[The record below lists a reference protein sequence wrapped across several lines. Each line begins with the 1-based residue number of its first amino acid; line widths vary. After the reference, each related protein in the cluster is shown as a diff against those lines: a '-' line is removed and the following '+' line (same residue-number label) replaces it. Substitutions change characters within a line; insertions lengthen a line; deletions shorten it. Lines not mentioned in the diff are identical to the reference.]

1 MKSKFSV
8 LTQKT
13 RCFSAV
19 AAFQVLMTFIS
30 PALWVLTSPQSTL
43 ARVSHLAL
51 SGTAIG
57 WCWLAASA
65 LILPF
70 IIMQIISPTSKH
82 RRLITKMCNY
92 GSLLGGLTWFFMAFV
107 ARDLDYNFVVTNLII
122 NGIGSFV
129 LAALL
134 ADGLNDD
141 QIEIREYRLKDRL

>member
-1 MKSKFSV
+1 
-8 LTQKT
+8 
-13 RCFSAV
+13 
-19 AAFQVLMTFIS
+19 
-30 PALWVLTSPQSTL
+30 
-43 ARVSHLAL
+43 
-51 SGTAIG
+51 
-57 WCWLAASA
+57 
-65 LILPF
+65 
-70 IIMQIISPTSKH
+70 
-82 RRLITKMCNY
+82 MCNY